1 MASLIFGIETI
12 GEKWESLDGY
22 TQSELSRSVLKP
34 SVSKAEEQV
43 LLSDLK
49 SSLSFSPLTGSI
61 VAIGLYDCDRKQ
73 GAIYYSG
80 EEKVGDVPYG
90 NYILKERTE
99 KEMLEDFWEGA
110 TSYDTFVSFNGRR
123 FDVPFLIHRSVIHGI
138 HPSCDLMERRY
149 LYQQKNLRHIDLL
162 DQLSFYGAMTRKGSL
177 HLYCRAYGIKSPKT
191 LSVNGG
197 EIASL
202 FTQKKF
208 KTIAQY
214 AADDITATAA
224 LYEKWLSYLAPSDIW
239 DFTA

>member
-1 MASLIFGIETI
+1 MASLIFGVETV
-12 GEKWESLDGY
+12 GEKWESLDAY
-22 TQSELSRSVLKP
+22 TQSELSRFALKAP
-34 SVSKAEEQV
+34 ASKAEEQM
-43 LLSDLK
+43 LLSELK
-49 SSLSFSPLTGSI
+49 SSLSLSPLTGSVI
-61 VAIGLYDCDRKQ
+61 AIGLYDSDRKQ
-73 GAIYYSG
+73 GAVYYSG
-80 EEKVGDVPYG
+80 EGNVGDVPYG
-90 NYILKERTE
+90 KYILKERTE

-138 HPSCDLMERRY
+138 HPSCDLMEGRY
-149 LYQQKNLRHIDLL
+149 LHQQKNVRHIDLL

-191 LSVNGG
+191 QSLNGG

-224 LYEKWLSYLAPSDIW
+224 LYEKWLSYLAPGDIW